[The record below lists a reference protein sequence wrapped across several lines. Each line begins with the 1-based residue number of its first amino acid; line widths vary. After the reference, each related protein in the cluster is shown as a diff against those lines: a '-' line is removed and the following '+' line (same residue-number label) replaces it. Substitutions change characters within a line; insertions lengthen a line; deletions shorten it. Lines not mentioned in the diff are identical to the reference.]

1 MTLATP
7 RALVPVV
14 LVLTP
19 CDVVL
24 DVVAL
29 DVAVAAAMVV
39 VDGLVE
45 LPPSKGPALLV
56 RSLAELPAAL
66 PPVLGGVALLNGF
79 RFWYWLSRSKTDMK
93 QPDVESAVDSC
104 PWKRDSTWEVA
115 SLCAMWTEAAR
126 PDPNLNRAV

>member
-1 MTLATP
+1 M
-7 RALVPVV
+7 PVV

-115 SLCAMWTEAAR
+115 SLGAMWTEATR
-126 PDPNLNRAV
+126 PDPQLDQAA

>member
-1 MTLATP
+1 M
-7 RALVPVV
+7 
-14 LVLTP
+14 VLTP

-56 RSLAELPAAL
+56 RSLAELPAAV

-79 RFWYWLSRSKTDMK
+79 RFEDWLSRSKTDMK
-93 QPDVESAVDSC
+93 QPNVGSAVDSC

-115 SLCAMWTEAAR
+115 SLGTMWTEATR
-126 PDPNLNRAV
+126 PDPSLNQAA